1 MLAKFWQSQLIV
13 IHSQLSLRISIRSML
28 LIFSFSCCLDL
39 DLLGGVF
46 NHRYISWWHVP
57 SDHET
62 RVLAELKL
70 PEDESTAYIGTWCL
84 ERLRQ
89 SVALDSGSRWWDEN
103 ERDDL
108 LRLGRGQYFVSP
120 AIVRDDWGKH
130 GRTFE
135 AGLKPAPF
143 LPPCYCH

>member
-13 IHSQLSLRISIRSML
+13 IHSQLSLRTRIRSIL

-46 NHRYISWWHVP
+46 NHRYISWSHVP

-70 PEDESTAYIGTWCL
+70 PEDESTAYISTWCL

-103 ERDDL
+103 GEMTCCAL
-108 LRLGRGQYFVSP
+108 VVVNILSVRLSSEMTGESTGVP
-120 AIVRDDWGKH
+120 
-130 GRTFE
+130 
-135 AGLKPAPF
+135 LK
-143 LPPCYCH
+143 LE

>member
-13 IHSQLSLRISIRSML
+13 IHSQLSLRIRIRSML
-28 LIFSFSCCLDL
+28 LIFGFSCCLDL

-70 PEDESTAYIGTWCL
+70 PEDESTAYIGTCA
-84 ERLRQ
+84 
-89 SVALDSGSRWWDEN
+89 SSG
-103 ERDDL
+103 
-108 LRLGRGQYFVSP
+108 
-120 AIVRDDWGKH
+120 
-130 GRTFE
+130 
-135 AGLKPAPF
+135 
-143 LPPCYCH
+143 